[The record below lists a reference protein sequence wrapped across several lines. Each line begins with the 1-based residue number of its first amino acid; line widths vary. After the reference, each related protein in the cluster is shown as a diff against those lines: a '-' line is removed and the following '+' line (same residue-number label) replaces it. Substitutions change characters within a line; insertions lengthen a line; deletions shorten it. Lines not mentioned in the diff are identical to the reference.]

1 MSKWEKN
8 AVLQRLLEEH
18 KQNVEELTEQLRATK
33 VLLEE
38 QKSNVQE
45 LKVLLEEQKSNVLCL
60 VFVLGVVFVLDY
72 LCLVLSCSV
81 CGGGG
86 LPHPLTLSP
95 FSFFSLF
102 SSFRLISVLD
112 SLVLS
117 CLVVCVEGNRP
128 HPLSLLFLSLLCF
141 RLPLFF
147 SPPPPHYVGLGVG
160 LG

>member
-1 MSKWEKN
+1 MQKRNCMSKWEKN

-72 LCLVLSCSV
+72 LCLVLSC
-81 CGGGG
+81 
-86 LPHPLTLSP
+86 
-95 FSFFSLF
+95 
-102 SSFRLISVLD
+102 
-112 SLVLS
+112 LVL
-117 CLVVCVEGNRP
+117 
-128 HPLSLLFLSLLCF
+128 
-141 RLPLFF
+141 
-147 SPPPPHYVGLGVG
+147 
-160 LG
+160 